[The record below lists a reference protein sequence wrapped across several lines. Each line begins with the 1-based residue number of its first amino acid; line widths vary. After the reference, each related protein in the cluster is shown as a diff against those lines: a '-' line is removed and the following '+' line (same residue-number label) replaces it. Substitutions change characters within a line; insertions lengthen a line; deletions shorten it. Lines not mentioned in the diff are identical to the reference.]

1 MMERRRKMDRIVVA
15 SISSLLVL
23 LAGIIHPS
31 SGGLSVGRS
40 KQRDS
45 SSCGYQ
51 SCHATKPGFINVH
64 LVPHTHDDVGWLK
77 TVDQYY
83 YGSRTGIQKAGVQ
96 YILDSVVEELQSNP
110 ERRFIYVEMA
120 FFWQWWE
127 EQSESTRDVV
137 RDLVSQGRLEFIN
150 GGWCMNDEA
159 TTHYVDIIDQMSLG
173 LSLLNETFGECGRPR
188 ISWQIDPFGH
198 SKEQAFIFSQ
208 MGYDGLFFGR
218 LDHEDKKQ
226 RMASKTMEMLWSSSS
241 SLGKTGWLFTGV
253 NYNLYQPPPGFCFD
267 ILCSD
272 LPVIDNVKSKEY
284 NVDQR
289 VSEFLKYCQQQSE
302 AYATDHILLTMG
314 GDFTYQDANVWYK
327 NMDKLIK
334 YANERQTNGSRFNLL
349 YSTPSCYVK
358 SLNSVKKSW
367 PLKTDDFFPYGSD
380 AHSYWTGYFTSRPA
394 FKYMVRQGSN
404 LLQACKQMDS
414 ALSWSSSRSTNKG
427 DVNVMKRA
435 MGIAQHHDAVSGTEK
450 QAVVQD
456 YQSRLHEGVVECQ
469 KTQTSFYQLSHIS
482 HCVSSQLPILGRP
495 LPDVKFCQLNVSQ
508 CDVSETS
515 SRFIVNIYNS
525 LAKHVDKYVRIPVAT
540 GESYQVLD
548 PDGNAVDSQL
558 IPISTQVLT
567 IPGRKSSATDE
578 LVFLAARLP
587 PIGSKSY
594 HIERAT
600 KNRRRH
606 SFKSKSQR
614 LVPGEDHIITS
625 DKVKVRVDG
634 TTGLLSSV
642 TVNGEEY
649 FVQQE
654 FLWYP
659 GYNGDNESADR
670 RSSGAYIFR
679 PNGTDAFPMRKT
691 MAAAIITAVYTGP
704 LVQEIHQF
712 YDTWVSQVI
721 RIYRGQEHVELDWV
735 VGPVPVSDK
744 IGKEVISRVTTTI
757 LQSDGTFYTDSNGR
771 QTLRRELDARESYT
785 YTPTEPVSGNYYP
798 INSHLF
804 IRDPL
809 GEQQATVLV
818 DRSQGGSSLIGGLIE
833 LMVHRRLLHDD
844 SFGVDEP
851 LDETAFQQGLVVRGS
866 HYLILSDGPS
876 SARRYRPL
884 AQQLY
889 KQPQISFIPTTL
901 PFAEWKKLY
910 KTEQQLINR
919 ELPENVNLLT
929 LENRSDGSYLIRLE
943 HIYDVGEDNVLSKPV
958 TVSLKDLF
966 LGFAIIS
973 AEETVLG
980 GNQLKKESQRLV
992 WYSSDKQ
999 KSIGRSSHSEFPD
1012 VELQPMEIRTFI
1024 LNLVRDNRID
1034 KYV

>member
-1 MMERRRKMDRIVVA
+1 MAATRRKMDRIVMLA
-15 SISSLLVL
+15 CIIL

-31 SGGLSVGRS
+31 SGRSSKPSV
-40 KQRDS
+40 K

-96 YILDSVVEELQSNP
+96 YILDSVIEELQANR

-127 EQSESTRDVV
+127 EQNDSTRDIV
-137 RDLVSQGRLEFIN
+137 RDLVNQGRLEFIN

-159 TTHYVDIIDQMSLG
+159 TTHYADIVDQMSLG
-173 LSLLNETFGECGRPR
+173 LNLLNDTFGECGRPR
-188 ISWQIDPFGH
+188 IAWQIDPFGH

-226 RMASKTMEMLWSSSS
+226 RMASKTMEMVWSSS

-272 LPVIDNVKSKEY
+272 LPLIDNKKSKEY
-284 NVDQR
+284 NIDQR
-289 VSEFLKYCQQQSE
+289 VTDFLKYCQQQSE

-334 YANERQTNGSRFNLL
+334 YANERQSNGSQFNLL

-358 SLNSVKKSW
+358 SLNGVKKSW

-414 ALSWSSSRSTNKG
+414 ALSWNKATNKG

-469 KTQTSFYQLSHIS
+469 KTQTSFYQ
-482 HCVSSQLPILGRP
+482 SQLPFRGQA
-495 LPDVKFCQLNVSQ
+495 LPDVKYCQLNVSQ
-508 CDVSETS
+508 CDVSENS
-515 SRFIVNIYNS
+515 NRFIVNIYNS
-525 LAKHVDKYVRIPVAT
+525 LASNVDKYVRIPVAN
-540 GESYQVLD
+540 GASYQVLD
-548 PDGNAVDSQL
+548 PDGNAVDSQV
-558 IPISTQVLT
+558 IPIAAGVHA
-567 IPGRKSSATDE
+567 IPGRISEATDE
-578 LVFLAARLP
+578 LVFLASKLP

-594 HIERAT
+594 YVEKIA
-600 KNRRRH
+600 KNRRRV
-606 SFKSKSQR
+606 SFKSKLQR
-614 LVPGEDHIITS
+614 SIPGQDHIIST
-625 DKVKVRVDG
+625 DKMKVRVDG

-642 TVNGEEY
+642 TVNGEEF

-679 PNGTDAFPMRKT
+679 PNGTDAFPMRHT

-712 YDTWVSQVI
+712 YDSWVTQVI

-735 VGPVPVSDK
+735 IGPIPVSDK

-771 QTLRRELDARESYT
+771 QTLRRELDDRESYT

-798 INSHLF
+798 INSHLY

-809 GEQQATVLV
+809 GEQQATILV
-818 DRSQGGSSLIGGLIE
+818 DRSQGGSSLVGGLIE

-844 SFGVDEP
+844 SFGVEEP
-851 LDETAFQQGLVVRGS
+851 LDETAFQRGLVVRGS

-889 KQPQISFIPTTL
+889 KQPHLSFVPTAL
-901 PFAEWKKLY
+901 HFAEWKSLY
-910 KTEQQLINR
+910 RTQQQLISR
-919 ELPENVNLLT
+919 ALPENVNLLT
-929 LENRSDGSYLIRLE
+929 LEKRPDGLYLIRLE
-943 HIYDVGEDNVLSKPV
+943 HIYDVEEDKVLSAPV
-958 TVSLKDLF
+958 TVSLHNLF
-966 LGFAIIS
+966 PGFVIMS
-973 AEETVLG
+973 AEETILG
-980 GNQLKKESQRLV
+980 GNQFRKDSQRLI
-992 WYSSDKQ
+992 WNSTDRQHNNSKRLT
-999 KSIGRSSHSEFPD
+999 KFPD

-1024 LNLVRDNRID
+1024 FNLVRDNRLV
-1034 KYV
+1034 K

>member
-1 MMERRRKMDRIVVA
+1 MSNKERRKMDRLVVA
-15 SISSLLVL
+15 SISSSLMLLVV
-23 LAGIIHPS
+23 AGLVHPS
-31 SGGLSVGRS
+31 SGGITTTSRS
-40 KQRDS
+40 T
-45 SSCGYQ
+45 SCGYQ

-96 YILDSVVEELQSNP
+96 YILDSVVEELQANP

-127 EQSESTRDVV
+127 EQDESTRDVV

-173 LSLLNETFGECGRPR
+173 LSLLNDTFGECGRPR
-188 ISWQIDPFGH
+188 IAWQIDPFGH
-198 SKEQAFIFSQ
+198 SREQAFIFSQ

-226 RMASKTMEMLWSSSS
+226 RMAAKTMEMVWSSS
-241 SLGKTGWLFTGV
+241 SLGQTGWLFTGV

-272 LPVIDNVKSKEY
+272 LPVIDNPKSKEY

-289 VSEFLKYCQQQSE
+289 VTEFLNYCQRQSE

-358 SLNSVKKSW
+358 SLNGVKKSW

-414 ALSWSSSRSTNKG
+414 ALSWSGSTNQG

-456 YQSRLHEGVVECQ
+456 YQGRLHEGVVECQ
-469 KTQTSFYQLSHIS
+469 KTQASYYQ
-482 HCVSSQLPILGRP
+482 SQLPILGRP

-515 SRFIVNIYNS
+515 GRFVVNIYNS
-525 LAKHVDKYVRIPVAT
+525 LARHVDKYVRIPVA
-540 GESYQVLD
+540 GGDSYQVLD
-548 PDGNAVDSQL
+548 PKGKVVDSQL
-558 IPISTQVLT
+558 IPISPQVQAL
-567 IPGRKSSATDE
+567 PGRTSSATEE
-578 LVFLAARLP
+578 LVFLAAQLP

-594 HIERAT
+594 YVERDS
-600 KNRRRH
+600 KHRRRH

-614 LVPGEDHIITS
+614 LVPGEDHIITT

-679 PNGTDAFPMRKT
+679 PNGTDAFPMRRT
-691 MAAAIITAVYTGP
+691 MTAAIITAVYTGP

-712 YDTWVSQVI
+712 YDSWVSQVI

-804 IRDPL
+804 IRDPV

-833 LMVHRRLLHDD
+833 LMVHRRLLRDD

-876 SARRYRPL
+876 SAGRYRPL
-884 AQQLY
+884 AQQIY
-889 KQPQISFIPTTL
+889 KQPQLSFIPTTL
-901 PFAEWKKLY
+901 TFVDWRRLY
-910 KTEQQLINR
+910 KTQQQLISR

-943 HIYDVGEDNVLSKPV
+943 HIYDVGEDKVLSEPV

-966 LGFAIIS
+966 PGFAITS
-973 AEETVLG
+973 AEETILG
-980 GNQLKKESQRLV
+980 GNQLKKDSQRLV
-992 WYSSDKQ
+992 WHSSSDKQ
-999 KSIGRSSHSEFPD
+999 TNVRSSHSDEFPD
-1012 VELQPMEIRTFI
+1012 LDLQPMEIRTFI
-1024 LNLVRDNRID
+1024 LNLVRDNRLD
-1034 KYV
+1034 K